1 MLKPAILYKNK
12 ILELFAKELYTEDY
26 FYYNGYDCGSCLPTI
41 EPRED
46 VYTYACVD
54 KSDNVI
60 GYLTYR
66 IYSLTDTV
74 CDFGLYSFD
83 KGNPILGVDVLRK
96 LKELISKYHKVEWR
110 VIEGNPV
117 KRHYDKFCK
126 KYNGNIIH
134 LHDTSKDLDGRF
146 RDSFIY
152 EIIRDRRYYK

>member
-96 LKELISKYHKVEWR
+96 LKELISKYHK
-110 VIEGNPV
+110 
-117 KRHYDKFCK
+117 

-152 EIIRDRRYYK
+152 EIIRDRRYF